1 MRLRN
6 GLVGGLLAVLALPAV
21 LRAEPYVLD
30 KEHAHLT
37 FAVDHLGF
45 SLVRGRFTDFDAE
58 IDFDPKKPEAATIS
72 LTIKADSVISYSEAR
87 DKSVRGKSLLFVKKY
102 PTITFVSKK
111 LKLTSSNTAM
121 VTGDLTLRGVTREE
135 SFKAVMRRSAVN
147 ELTKKKTAGFSVAGK
162 IDRREYDM
170 GWGVG
175 AVGAIVEFG
184 FDIEAYVEE

>member
-6 GLVGGLLAVLALPAV
+6 VIVGCLFSALSV
-21 LRAEPYVLD
+21 SSGVQAEPYVLD

-58 IDFDPKKPEAATIS
+58 IDFDPDDPEAAQVS
-72 LTIKADSVISYSEAR
+72 VTIKADSFISYSEAR
-87 DKSVRGKSLLFVKKY
+87 DKAVRGKSLLFVKKY

-111 LKLTSSNTAM
+111 LKLVSGNEAM

-135 SFKAVMRRSAVN
+135 SFKAVMRRAAVN
-147 ELTKKKTAGFSVAGK
+147 ELTKKKTAGFSVAGE

-175 AVGAIVEFG
+175 AVGAVVEFA
-184 FDIEAYVEE
+184 FDVEAYVEE